1 MNEGQTVGSPIQARA
16 EGLAVTGKTPVP
28 QAPTSAGAEVRAVV
42 VDDQPDAADM
52 LAAALE
58 LDGFEVRTAISGQQA
73 LQLIEQFQPHMVL
86 LDVSMPGMDGC
97 ELTRQLRERHG
108 DAIVLIAVSGSDPQ
122 DTRVSQTFDSV
133 DHYFRKP
140 VDMAALRRLLT
151 L

>member
-1 MNEGQTVGSPIQARA
+1 M
-16 EGLAVTGKTPVP
+16 TGKTPVP

-58 LDGFEVRTAISGQQA
+58 LDGFEVRTVISGQQA

-86 LDVSMPGMDGC
+86 LDVSMPGMDGR
-97 ELTRQLRERHG
+97 ELTRQLRERYG

-122 DTRVSQTFDSV
+122 DARVSQTFDSV